1 MTPKEAP
8 EPPDPV
14 TVHSSELLLGVD
26 GPGHRPLVAFDF
38 DGTITRKDTLGLFLR
53 RIRTRRE
60 IARCFA
66 HRSPQLVRALG
77 GGTARDHAKEL
88 VCLDVL
94 GGLTRKQAESA
105 AAETARVVQQSL
117 IRSDTG
123 SRIRW
128 HQSAGHR
135 IIVVSAS
142 FEAYVKLVAASLGID
157 EVIATKWHIDPAG
170 DVLTGRLD
178 GLNVR
183 GKAKVDL
190 LESYLQRPFDLDYAY
205 GNSEGDA
212 QMLARAKHPFRVTRR
227 RMPELF
233 REPPI
238 GDRS

>member
-1 MTPKEAP
+1 MTPRGT
-8 EPPDPV
+8 PDPTDPV
-14 TVHSSELLLGVD
+14 ADHSSELLQGVD

-38 DGTITRKDTLGLFLR
+38 DGTITRKDTLRLFLT

-60 IARCFA
+60 LVRCFA
-66 HRSPQLVRALG
+66 HRSPQLVKAFG
-77 GGTARDHAKEL
+77 GGPARDRAKEL

-94 GGLTRKQAESA
+94 GGLTREQADSA

-117 IRSDTG
+117 IRTDAE

-128 HQSAGHR
+128 HQSEGHR

-157 EVIATKWHIDPAG
+157 EVIATKWHINPGD

-183 GKAKVDL
+183 GEAKVDL
-190 LESYLQRPFDLDYAY
+190 LEAYLQRPCDLDYAY

-212 QMLARAKHPFRVTRR
+212 QMLARAKHPFRVRR
-227 RMPELF
+227 RHMPELF
-233 REPPI
+233 RDPPV
-238 GDRS
+238 GS